1 MATES
6 ITKEQWKGVVTLTG
20 VAEKEGDQYVSYCR
34 ELGTSSCGD
43 TAEEALENLGDAIE
57 VHINALVETGE
68 FLRVFRERN
77 IRIDIPSSFN
87 EDVEVSIRVQPKK
100 IFTAYQRP
108 VPVPV

>member
-1 MATES
+1 MATENM
-6 ITKEQWKGVVTLTG
+6 IEEQWKGVVTLTG

-68 FLRVFRERN
+68 FPRVFRERN
-77 IRIDIPSSFN
+77 IRIDIPSTFN
-87 EDVEVSIRVQPKK
+87 EDLEVSIRVQPKQ
-100 IFTAYQRP
+100 IFTAYQRR
-108 VPVPV
+108 VPVSV

>member
-1 MATES
+1 MATDNMTE
-6 ITKEQWKGVVTLTG
+6 EEWKGVVTLTG
-20 VAEKEGDQYVSYCR
+20 VAEKEGDQYVSYCQ

-87 EDVEVSIRVQPKK
+87 EDVEVSIRVQPEK
-100 IFTAYQRP
+100 IFTAYQQL
-108 VPVPV
+108 VPISV

>member
-1 MATES
+1 M
-6 ITKEQWKGVVTLTG
+6 
-20 VAEKEGDQYVSYCR
+20 SYCQ

-68 FLRVFRERN
+68 YLRVFRERN
-77 IRIDIPSSFN
+77 IRIDIASSFN
-87 EDVEVSIRVQPKK
+87 EDVEVSIRVKPEK

-108 VPVPV
+108 VPVSV